1 MEESSLLQTNREREN
16 DWSYDMSNEQ
26 DVKTPETQQEEILP
40 FPFPFADHSLQCPA
54 EYGRLQQECP
64 VARVHMPYGGDA
76 FLLTR
81 YADVAK
87 VFTDPNC
94 GVIQHSDGD
103 VPRLEAGEVIGG
115 GSEGESL
122 FTVSDARHNQ
132 VRRRVTQAFTVQ
144 AANKLRPRVV
154 EVTNALVDAI
164 ERSGPPAD
172 LFEDYAIQTPIS
184 VICEILGV
192 PAKDE
197 MLFRAWGK
205 SVIST
210 TSTPQEKQEQSM
222 KMVQYMTPIIEQERA
237 HPRENV
243 LSLLVKAREQGDE
256 AMTQG
261 EMFSFAMGL
270 IAAGF
275 ETVSTTFTNSA
286 FIILQRPELMAQLSA
301 RVDEPERLASAIE
314 EILRITPIGPGRPRI
329 TRGEVKLSETTI
341 PAGEVLFL
349 SPLSANYDESAF
361 PHAREV
367 DFDRQAANPILSFG
381 RGIHACLGQQVARME
396 LQVLWST
403 LLKRLPTIR
412 LAVAPSEV
420 PWREGDA
427 LTFGPAHLPVT
438 W

>member
-1 MEESSLLQTNREREN
+1 
-16 DWSYDMSNEQ
+16 
-26 DVKTPETQQEEILP
+26 
-40 FPFPFADHSLQCPA
+40 
-54 EYGRLQQECP
+54 
-64 VARVHMPYGGDA
+64 
-76 FLLTR
+76 
-81 YADVAK
+81 
-87 VFTDPNC
+87 
-94 GVIQHSDGD
+94 
-103 VPRLEAGEVIGG
+103 
-115 GSEGESL
+115 
-122 FTVSDARHNQ
+122 
-132 VRRRVTQAFTVQ
+132 
-144 AANKLRPRVV
+144 
-154 EVTNALVDAI
+154 
-164 ERSGPPAD
+164 
-172 LFEDYAIQTPIS
+172 
-184 VICEILGV
+184 
-192 PAKDE
+192 
-197 MLFRAWGK
+197 
-205 SVIST
+205 
-210 TSTPQEKQEQSM
+210 M

-256 AMTQG
+256 AMTQS

-286 FIILQRPELMAQLSA
+286 FIILQRPELIAQLSA

-349 SPLSANYDESAF
+349 STLSANYDESVF
-361 PHAREV
+361 PHASEV
-367 DFDRQAANPILSFG
+367 DFDRQAASPILSFG

-403 LLKRLPTIR
+403 LLTRLPTIR

-420 PWREGDA
+420 PWREDDA
-427 LTFGPAHLPVT
+427 LTFGPANLPVT